1 MCLNPKNI
9 QIRDLEAGTNSPVVK
24 SVRVESFGLVNDDP
38 DSIEELVLLLDLDYK
53 GGFQMSVD
61 ALMAF
66 GKFAQ
71 LSVKVH
77 NIEFIR

>member
-1 MCLNPKNI
+1 MIKDIKISEFKLN
-9 QIRDLEAGTNSPVVK
+9 
-24 SVRVESFGLVNDDP
+24 ESDP
-38 DSIEELVLLLDLDYK
+38 DMFDELVLMLNLDYK

-71 LSVKVH
+71 LSVKVCER
-77 NIEFIR
+77 IILRFM